1 MEIWGR
7 FLMNVA
13 LRDLSW
19 MPGIWRKGGDENTV
33 LEGMSRVHSAAMKEA
48 QKHESTEVLD
58 LYGPF

>member
-1 MEIWGR
+1 
-7 FLMNVA
+7 MNVA

-33 LEGMSRVHSAAMKEA
+33 LEGMSRVHSASMKEA